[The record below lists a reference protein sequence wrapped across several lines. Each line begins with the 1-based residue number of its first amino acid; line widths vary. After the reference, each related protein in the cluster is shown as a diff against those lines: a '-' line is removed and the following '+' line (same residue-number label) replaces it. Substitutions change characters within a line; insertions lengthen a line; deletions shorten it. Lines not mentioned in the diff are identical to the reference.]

1 MNTINILIIF
11 SITFLIITVF
21 FDHKKIDII
30 DYNNF
35 FFINL
40 YWIIVTSIII
50 IYLLAIINYDFLKDE
65 NSRNNYKLFKVIE
78 GKRNRKNKK
87 KNKKIVIPPVSGVS
101 RDDPVNSI
109 ITESAQNLTLA
120 NENSRYDKLVGK

>member
-11 SITFLIITVF
+11 SITFLVITVF
-21 FDHKKIDII
+21 FDHKRIPMINF
-30 DYNNF
+30 NNF
-35 FFINL
+35 FFRNL

-65 NSRNNYKLFKVIE
+65 TYKKNYKLFKVIE
-78 GKRNRKNKK
+78 GKRNRKNKN

-101 RDDPVNSI
+101 RDDPVNSV
-109 ITESAQNLTLA
+109 ITESAQNLTIA

>member
-1 MNTINILIIF
+1 MNKIKILIIF
-11 SITFLIITVF
+11 SITFLVITVF
-21 FDHKKIDII
+21 FDHKRIPMINF
-30 DYNNF
+30 NNF
-35 FFINL
+35 FFRNL

-65 NSRNNYKLFKVIE
+65 TYKKNYKLFKVIE
-78 GKRNRKNKK
+78 GKRNRKNKN

-101 RDDPVNSI
+101 RDDPVNSV
-109 ITESAQNLTLA
+109 ITESAQNLTIA